1 MRITYPCFRRSMA
14 GVLAMALCS
23 LAASA
28 SEPPPG
34 APAAGPAAPDGPDT
48 RVYAYAR
55 QGQSDVQLDRD
66 RYECHL
72 WAVKQTGFDPSA
84 ANVPPHQRVVVVR
97 ESPPP
102 GASVAAG
109 ALTGAAIGAAVSRP
123 RDAASGAIVGAVAGA
138 AIGAIAASGQ
148 PRRPERVIQSE
159 RDRDIERGA
168 ANYRRALSACL
179 DGRGYSVR

>member
-109 ALTGAAIGAAVSRP
+109 ALTGAA
-123 RDAASGAIVGAVAGA
+123 
-138 AIGAIAASGQ
+138 
-148 PRRPERVIQSE
+148 
-159 RDRDIERGA
+159 
-168 ANYRRALSACL
+168 
-179 DGRGYSVR
+179 